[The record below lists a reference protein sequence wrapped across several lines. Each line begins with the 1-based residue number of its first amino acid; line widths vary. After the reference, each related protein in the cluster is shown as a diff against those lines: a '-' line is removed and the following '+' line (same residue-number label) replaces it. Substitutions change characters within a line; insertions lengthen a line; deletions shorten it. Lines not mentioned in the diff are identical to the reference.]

1 MNEHTLPAL
10 EQLIGF
16 QRRAVQELEG
26 YLKKKQNPPSDYL
39 FTMMNN
45 VTSSY
50 GILFKELLNEANSR
64 ETFLAKT
71 RKKEERVTE

>member
-26 YLKKKQNPPSDYL
+26 YLEKKQNPPGDYL

-50 GILFKELLNEANSR
+50 GILFKELLNEESSEKTSYPNS
-64 ETFLAKT
+64 EK
-71 RKKEERVTE
+71 RKKD